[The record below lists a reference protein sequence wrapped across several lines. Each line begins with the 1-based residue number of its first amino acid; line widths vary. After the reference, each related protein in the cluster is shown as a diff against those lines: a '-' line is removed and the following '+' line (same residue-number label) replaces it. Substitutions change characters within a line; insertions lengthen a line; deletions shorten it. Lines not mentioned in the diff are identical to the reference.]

1 MLKNLSVNLIL
12 VLAMAGTGPV
22 LAQSDPTPHQV
33 YEAAQ
38 AGHLEQAQQMIAQVL
53 RDRPKSAQAHF
64 VAAELY
70 ARAGNASQARQELQT
85 AETLQ
90 PGLSFETPAHVQAL
104 QRQIS
109 QESSARTAQPY
120 AYAPAR
126 PTSSIS
132 WGAIILLFA
141 GIALVWAIVRR
152 RTQPAVYSQ
161 YPNGSPYPPGNPG
174 YGQPYGGA
182 PGYGGPGMGSGIAG
196 GLASGLAVGAGV
208 VAGEELAHHFL
219 DGNRNGG
226 VIPEARA
233 DEPPQNGDMG
243 GSDFGV
249 SDPSSW
255 GDSGG
260 SFGGGDSGGGDSG
273 GGGGDWT

>member
-70 ARAGNASQARQELQT
+70 ARAGNASQARQELET

-90 PGLSFETPAHVQAL
+90 PGLSFEPAVHVQAL

-109 QESSARTAQPY
+109 QEESSARTAQPY
-120 AYAPAR
+120 AYVPAR
-126 PTSSIS
+126 PRSSIS
-132 WGAIILLFA
+132 WGTVILLFA

-174 YGQPYGGA
+174 YGQPYGGG

-219 DGNRNGG
+219 DGNRSGG

-249 SDPSSW
+249 SDSSSW
-255 GDSGG
+255 
-260 SFGGGDSGGGDSG
+260 GDSGGGDSG
-273 GGGGDWT
+273 GGGGDWS